1 MDEYANLAE
10 SIYTSAWLRLGDVP
24 IWYFHDHARD
34 AHKGDRGT
42 FAPLLGLPSLRQDCV
57 S

>member
-1 MDEYANLAE
+1 MDEYGNLAE

-24 IWYFHDHARD
+24 ICYFRDHARD
-34 AHKGDRGT
+34 AHRGDRGT
-42 FAPLLGLPSLRQDCV
+42 FAPRLGLPSLRQDCV